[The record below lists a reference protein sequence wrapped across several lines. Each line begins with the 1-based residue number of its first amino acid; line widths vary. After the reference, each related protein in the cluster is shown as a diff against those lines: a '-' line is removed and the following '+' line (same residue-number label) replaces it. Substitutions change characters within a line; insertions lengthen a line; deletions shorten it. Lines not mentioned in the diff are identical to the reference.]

1 MGCWMLAILN
11 TPPIS
16 IISILH
22 PANAAASASSDA
34 LTFAIAFSKN
44 PFRTRSK
51 NNDIVIVATCIC
63 RRWDWRVPQVDE
75 MIPKSNSPL
84 VYLGD
89 PPVADPWKK
98 IFEVGDSGGVIYL
111 IS

>member
-1 MGCWMLAILN
+1 M
-11 TPPIS
+11 
-16 IISILH
+16 
-22 PANAAASASSDA
+22 
-34 LTFAIAFSKN
+34 
-44 PFRTRSK
+44 
-51 NNDIVIVATCIC
+51 
-63 RRWDWRVPQVDE
+63 DE
-75 MIPKSNSPL
+75 MIPKSNSHL